1 MGGAA
6 PTPTGKG
13 SKKPLDA
20 DLNLVP
26 FIDLLCCCISFLL
39 ITAVWTQMARIDVSQ
54 KGQSQTA
61 KEEQQ
66 EPQEQPKKLV
76 VVLTKDGY
84 ILTDGGEKLE
94 IPLKG
99 QHYDLLGLSEKLRK
113 LRASSP
119 DMAQK
124 KDINVASEDGV
135 KYDDIIHTM
144 DTCIQEGFPDIAL
157 SDSAA
162 AGI

>member
-6 PTPTGKG
+6 PVPGGKG
-13 SKKPLDA
+13 GKKALDA

-26 FIDLLCCCISFLL
+26 FIDLLCCCIAFLL

-54 KGQSQTA
+54 KGKAEQA
-61 KEEQQ
+61 KEE
-66 EPQEQPKKLV
+66 EPEKEPPKKLI
-76 VVLTKDGY
+76 VVLTKDGF
-84 ILTDGGEKLE
+84 ILTDGGEKVE
-94 IPLKG
+94 VPKKG
-99 QHYDLLGLSEKLRK
+99 EHYDLLGLGEKLRK

-119 DMAQK
+119 DMATK
-124 KDINVASEDGV
+124 SDINVASEDGV

-144 DTCIQEGFPDIAL
+144 DTCIQEGFKDIAL

>member
-1 MGGAA
+1 MGGGA
-6 PTPTGKG
+6 PQPQAKGGKK
-13 SKKPLDA
+13 SLDA

-26 FIDLLCCCISFLL
+26 FIDLLCCCIAFLL

-54 KGQSQTA
+54 KGQSQAA

-66 EPQEQPKKLV
+66 EEKEPPKKLV

-84 ILTDGGEKLE
+84 ILTDGGEKVE

-99 QHYDLLGLSEKLRK
+99 AHYDLLGLSEKLRK

-124 KDINVASEDGV
+124 A
-135 KYDDIIHTM
+135 
-144 DTCIQEGFPDIAL
+144 
-157 SDSAA
+157 
-162 AGI
+162 

>member
-1 MGGAA
+1 MGGGA
-6 PTPTGKG
+6 PAPTGKG

-26 FIDLLCCCISFLL
+26 FIDLLCCCIAFLL

-54 KGQSQTA
+54 KGKAENA
-61 KEEQQ
+61 KEEEK
-66 EPQEQPKKLV
+66 EPKEEPKKLI

-84 ILTDGGEKLE
+84 ILTDGGEKVE
-94 IPLKG
+94 IPMKG
-99 QHYDLLGLSEKLRK
+99 KHYDLLGLGEKLRR
-113 LRASSP
+113 LRASTP
-119 DMAQK
+119 DMATK
-124 KDINVASEDGV
+124 TDINVASEDGV

-144 DTCIQEGFPDIAL
+144 DACIQEGFKDIAL